1 MIMIGQVV
9 ISQAG
14 RDKGHYYMVVKVL
27 NNNHVLLVDGKMKT
41 LEKPKKK
48 NIKHLQKYAGR
59 DSELTESIKSL
70 KVKDQDIREAI
81 KRLVP
86 RANNRVV

>member
-27 NNNHVLLVDGKMKT
+27 NENYVLLADGKIKT
-41 LEKPKKK
+41 LDKPKKK
-48 NIKHLQKYAGR
+48 NIKHIQKYAGK
-59 DSELTESIKSL
+59 DSELTENIKSL
-70 KVKDQDIREAI
+70 KARDEDIREAI
-81 KRLVP
+81 KRLIP

>member
-1 MIMIGQVV
+1 MIGQVV